1 MASDTILIQMRLQA
15 PSQADLTA
23 ATRQIQRAL
32 SNISANVQIKN
43 GPQAVQALK
52 QIKTGTDAA
61 TRSTTSFGE
70 AIGLSARR
78 FVAFT
83 SAVAIVGRLTSAL
96 SRATREAVKFERE
109 FVKLAQVFDTDVRS
123 LGALQNSLSD
133 LSREFGLSATVI
145 ARTSVVLAQSGLT
158 AKQTEQ
164 AMSTLAKTTLA
175 ATFDS
180 IASSTEGAVAIMAQ
194 FGTEASKLESQLG
207 AINAVS
213 KRFAVESGD
222 IIEAVRR
229 SGGAFRA
236 AGGTLNEF
244 IALFTSVRSTTRESA
259 ETIATGFRTIFARL
273 QRPKTIEFF
282 RELNIELT
290 DGRGNFIGAFEA
302 IKRLSEGLKQAG
314 IQAGSIQFAGI
325 VEQLGGIR
333 QVSRVI
339 PLLQQFTKAEL
350 ARQVAIAGGNS
361 LDKDAAKAQAT
372 LAQSF
377 ARTTENFS
385 ALIRE
390 ISQTASFKAIVT
402 VLLDLANA
410 FIEVA
415 RSLKPLIPL
424 IATFAAFKIGKLG
437 IAAVKSGI
445 GGAGGAGGL
454 GKGFNKGGKVLG
466 FNRGGTV
473 PGTGNG
479 DTVPAML
486 EPGEFVIRKS
496 AVQAFGTKKLS
507 KINKYA
513 TGGPIN
519 NSNIGAKYTV
529 PPTFTYNKDKNKDF
543 VRTGSEKNPRTS
555 FNSSDTYS
563 FQEVVQGI
571 RVTDKDFAG
580 NKELEN
586 QYRGRLN
593 PKTQKRAKPDFIQ
606 RGRAFEQI
614 VAKRK
619 NVILAKKQ
627 GGDNAKTSRL
637 DGVSSKGDLVEIK
650 STSKSAAGG
659 IGPKVIGGALEP
671 RSANVDGILQKRLKK
686 QILNKNK
693 NNINFGKVILYQDR
707 TGPLGRMN
715 EKQKKAEAEKLK
727 KAAAQ
732 KKTAATIASIRTKRA
747 AGGSI
752 PGAGTDTVP
761 ALLTPGEFVINK
773 KSAQSF
779 GYGKLGKINKYAK
792 GGPVGVQKFAGG
804 GLARPGDFSPSGS
817 STITRDSVKLAKQFN
832 IRAGQLQAAGVTDK
846 TIEKLKQRV
855 IAQIKRATISGDK
868 SIKFETLLNKSTQVL
883 AAAQK
888 RQALS
893 RSKGGSSGFV
903 SQGRLERAGLS
914 SPAAKKVEMEFNK
927 RAAQLKALGATDEKL
942 IKLKRRMLVLIAK
955 SKQRRDKDL
964 TLEKV
969 LAKST
974 KALAKAREKAAAK
987 TAAGGVVGPGII
999 PGGKGGL
1006 TGTGGLKKPDA
1017 LGAFF
1022 GLSMLAQQFGDLSNV
1037 LTPFIQFLGL
1047 GSDQANALSKGL
1059 TGLVANLALVGFA
1072 ASSLGINFTAT
1083 RAASALAAEADLAEA
1098 QASGKAAAADGTQ
1111 ASFGGKLLN
1120 SFAIIGLA
1128 AFAAAKGFA
1137 VFVDASNNFAAR
1149 QKALEGKITE
1159 GKTGQSLADTR
1170 ELNKDFKDTNRTKQ
1184 VGGAALG
1191 AAGGAAAGA
1200 FFAPFTLGI
1209 SVLVGAAVGGF
1220 VGLLT
1225 GYYSSIDPILEQEVR
1240 ARSDAYAAIIES
1252 TKLEEKKKN
1261 ILNDVTKSESA
1272 RSQEAATL
1280 SLQQIQLNKKATKG
1294 FEEAVTSAKAR
1305 GAEEEELTKLTEEVN
1320 ASKEKEK
1327 QRTEELTREI
1337 LGQITG
1343 ISSNNLALKTSADI
1357 YNQLTPAQ
1365 KGLIRELG
1373 ITKEE
1378 LKNTY
1383 NTQLALNQI
1392 KLQELKLMASRLAL
1406 EEKLQQSLSKI
1417 TQAGAGLKE
1426 ASSRIKGEQTLD
1438 VRSSAI
1444 DRGPRDPG
1452 FNNAILQGGQIL
1464 GQEDLANDVVAI
1476 SGALQAVPQAI
1487 QNSVDILD
1495 TEKDTATQKSL
1506 VQREAANVFAGI
1518 KIKDPDLA
1526 EQFEQIKKD
1535 YFALTKD
1542 ASPRDALKA
1551 FQKSVAELEK
1561 AAKEAGEDF
1570 KVGLTGLEQ
1579 SLGIYSSLLVERNKK
1594 ESAYLNN
1601 LLAYT
1606 ERFFSRADK
1615 ITNLRGG
1622 TVTRTD
1628 IQQRTAR
1635 SVASLGFAGQNGVQL
1650 ANQQGNANRLAANM
1664 GGGATDEDQVQ
1675 QQKDLQNSSMKAG
1688 LALKEYNKGLEQQAG
1703 IIEQQIEKE
1712 KALTQARRDFSEQFV
1727 FGTNE
1732 QRQDQLGNL
1741 ANAQQAARQGNL
1753 AGASEDQ
1760 RSGILSILKQF
1771 ENAAVFDGQT
1781 GAQVQGE
1788 IMANELLR
1796 AGLINQQEATE
1807 LRKGGSSKEDGLINS
1822 LEGIY
1827 NEQNAIELKVLDH
1840 QQIAFN
1846 TFETG
1851 VTSFAEGVREFREG
1865 LVASGQASVP
1875 ATSNPVVR
1883 ATGGMIYADE
1893 GTLVNFKPKGT
1904 DTVPAMLTPGEF
1916 VVRKSSVDKYGS
1928 GMMEK
1933 INAGNFADGGIIE
1946 PQYHQGNSQRGGR
1959 RRTSGRVSPGVKKQK
1974 ASARQNDLSDDE
1986 NERRNKIK
1994 LAHDKKVRKKLAV
2007 QMNIAEAYSSL
2018 LYHDWYNAALTARQS
2033 IKTPKNA
2040 TTGQLAELGN
2050 LTHRVKQLGQDLPQG
2065 TSDSFRQFLESEV
2078 QRHQDIFGD
2087 APPQGKRIFEAVK
2100 KQANFLPENLKDI
2113 YSDVKKNLQQIAA
2126 LDLLQNELVR
2136 YQTQARQDAELAI
2149 AQKVAKDG
2157 DLENGPDR
2165 IGGPSENSGADVNR
2179 AIANEDLGF
2188 APIGSDKELA
2198 AREKQKA
2205 KKKRQAEQAKIK
2217 AIKLE
2222 KQRQTDL
2229 QIYNKAPGS
2238 PGANLSEFLTNNLG
2252 EDRGR
2257 KIIDVYRERGV
2268 RAGRIGSGQL
2278 GPFKENEAQSIL
2290 TGTENLPHPKLALD
2304 GHFPTHPKL
2313 SVLKPEERLFFL
2325 WAKSFGI
2332 KNAATAR
2339 HPDNIKIF
2347 QSARDELKDGF
2358 LAGANFADIATPS
2371 KFNTGGSVGGAPGI
2385 DTNPAMLTRGEF
2397 VINKQSAQAIGQNN
2411 LNRLNSIKGYNEGGP
2426 VGYFATGGSS
2436 KSSLPSGSLKSSIG
2450 LDTKDFFNTV
2460 NKLIGGEG
2468 FGAFSD
2474 IVQKFTDLPRDFTM
2488 TVAPYNIT
2496 VTLNGAELLAQMMP
2510 VIQEK
2515 SLEAVETKIAGL
2527 KQELRSGDV

>member
-1 MASDTILIQMRLQA
+1 MADDTILIQMRLQA
-15 PSQADLTA
+15 PSQAELTA

-32 SNISANVQIKN
+32 SNVSANIQIKN

-61 TRSTTSFGE
+61 KGSMTTFGE

-83 SAVAIVGRLTSAL
+83 SAVAVVGRLTSAL

-145 ARTSVVLAQSGLT
+145 AKTSVVLAQSGLT

-194 FGTEASKLESQLG
+194 FGTEATKLESQLG

-213 KRFAVESGD
+213 KKFAVESGD

-302 IKRLSEGLKQAG
+302 IKRLSEGLKRAG
-314 IQAGSIQFAGI
+314 IAAGSIQFAGI

-339 PLLQQFTKAEL
+339 PLLQQFTKAEE

-424 IATFAAFKIGKLG
+424 IATFAAFKLGRLG
-437 IAAVKSGI
+437 IGAVKAGI

-496 AVQAFGTKKLS
+496 AVQAFGADQLAG
-507 KINKYA
+507 INKYA
-513 TGGPIN
+513 NPKKGTKGVEKEKPKIIRA
-519 NSNIGAKYTV
+519 NIGQIFPSGTPSGPEKTTV
-529 PPTFTYNKDKNKDF
+529 RHRGILFEGKPSNHVLKEDGFTDLADELAPAASTAMQKIIRERLGSKFKGRSKIEESQGFKNAVKGFGFESYIDFIKEQASDRSGDPPFDF
-543 VRTGSEKNPRTS
+543 KRGQTAGLEKLTDPEVSKGLYLDATTNNERS
-555 FNSSDTYS
+555 KK
-563 FQEVVQGI
+563 EVVKKGANQFFSKTI
-571 RVTDKDFAG
+571 ARV
-580 NKELEN
+580 
-586 QYRGRLN
+586 N
-593 PKTQKRAKPDFIQ
+593 PK
-606 RGRAFEQI
+606 
-614 VAKRK
+614 RK
-619 NVILAKKQ
+619 
-627 GGDNAKTSRL
+627 
-637 DGVSSKGDLVEIK
+637 
-650 STSKSAAGG
+650 
-659 IGPKVIGGALEP
+659 
-671 RSANVDGILQKRLKK
+671 
-686 QILNKNK
+686 
-693 NNINFGKVILYQDR
+693 
-707 TGPLGRMN
+707 
-715 EKQKKAEAEKLK
+715 
-727 KAAAQ
+727 
-732 KKTAATIASIRTKRA
+732 AS
-747 AGGSI
+747 GGSI
-752 PGAGTDTVP
+752 SGTDTVP

-773 KSAQSF
+773 KSAESF
-779 GYGKLGKINKYAK
+779 GYSSLDNINKYAK
-792 GGPVGVQKFAGG
+792 GGVVGVQKFANGGEVGG
-804 GLARPGDFSPSGS
+804 GTLDLLGGFAAQLAIFSIAIQSVAGPLKRFQEGLKSSDGAIKKEIAARAQELRARTEVSEILKKKMAQIVIQKVRLKNES
-817 STITRDSVKLAKQFN
+817 STAADANVQANVKTQEVRSGDAVFKAIQSGEETSLKQPSVPTSPA
-832 IRAGQLQAAGVTDK
+832 ALQAGRALADRYKELEGASGP
-846 TIEKLKQRV
+846 V
-855 IAQIKRATISGDK
+855 ITNLK
-868 SIKFETLLNKSTQVL
+868 SIKESLDHFGASADTIVQEQLKYLNSVSRADAALEQSEQAVIDLSIESSLLADSQARAKEQFRKLHESIPTKVFGALKKGIVNAADKLDKIAFIKIPGPGALVAGAGRGLRSAGRTIGAATRVVGKKIRSGIGKAGQQVTENPL
-883 AAAQK
+883 AVVAAV
-888 RQALS
+888 
-893 RSKGGSSGFV
+893 G
-903 SQGRLERAGLS
+903 AGL
-914 SPAAKKVEMEFNK
+914 
-927 RAAQLKALGATDEKL
+927 RT
-942 IKLKRRMLVLIAK
+942 VL
-955 SKQRRDKDL
+955 
-964 TLEKV
+964 
-969 LAKST
+969 
-974 KALAKAREKAAAK
+974 
-987 TAAGGVVGPGII
+987 GGVSDTFQKVAD
-999 PGGKGGL
+999 
-1006 TGTGGLKKPDA
+1006 DA
-1017 LGAFF
+1017 IASG
-1022 GLSMLAQQFGDLSNV
+1022 
-1037 LTPFIQFLGL
+1037 
-1047 GSDQANALSKGL
+1047 NAEE
-1059 TGLVANLALVGFA
+1059 A
-1072 ASSLGINFTAT
+1072 ATNAK
-1083 RAASALAAEADLAEA
+1083 LAAEA
-1098 QASGKAAAADGTQ
+1098 QAINNFTSASVGAGAAIGSAFGPVGTIIGSLIGGVIGLLSQFKFFQTAIDGVIGVINLLPGVDIPTFAKSIEDAGKKASKAATFTKINKSLDKLGADFNSLGRDIDPKKN
-1111 ASFGGKLLN
+1111 FG
-1120 SFAIIGLA
+1120 
-1128 AFAAAKGFA
+1128 AFAAEANKLSIATKEQTDAAAKAASAEEDKVKKAEIFKNAQEEQVKIFEQLKEGGIAQGKSFA
-1137 VFVDASNNFAAR
+1137 EVAASAPALFEAFKKSIDASNPGELESILAAEA
-1149 QKALEGKITE
+1149 KAH
-1159 GKTGQSLADTR
+1159 
-1170 ELNKDFKDTNRTKQ
+1170 N
-1184 VGGAALG
+1184 
-1191 AAGGAAAGA
+1191 
-1200 FFAPFTLGI
+1200 
-1209 SVLVGAAVGGF
+1209 AAV
-1220 VGLLT
+1220 
-1225 GYYSSIDPILEQEVR
+1225 
-1240 ARSDAYAAIIES
+1240 A
-1252 TKLEEKKKN
+1252 
-1261 ILNDVTKSESA
+1261 
-1272 RSQEAATL
+1272 SQ
-1280 SLQQIQLNKKATKG
+1280 I
-1294 FEEAVTSAKAR
+1294 
-1305 GAEEEELTKLTEEVN
+1305 
-1320 ASKEKEK
+1320 
-1327 QRTEELTREI
+1327 
-1337 LGQITG
+1337 
-1343 ISSNNLALKTSADI
+1343 
-1357 YNQLTPAQ
+1357 
-1365 KGLIRELG
+1365 
-1373 ITKEE
+1373 
-1378 LKNTY
+1378 
-1383 NTQLALNQI
+1383 ALNAA
-1392 KLQELKLMASRLAL
+1392 KVRELKLMASRLVL
-1406 EEKLQQSLSKI
+1406 EERLQQSISKI

-1426 ASSRIKGEQTLD
+1426 FGQRIRGQQTFD
-1438 VRSSAI
+1438 VRSSAVA
-1444 DRGPRDPG
+1444 RGPRDPG

-1464 GQEDLANDVVAI
+1464 GQNNLANDVI
-1476 SGALQAVPQAI
+1476 GIQGALQAVPQAI
-1487 QNSVDILD
+1487 QNSANIID
-1495 TEKDTATQKSL
+1495 TEKDPVKKKARLESQFD
-1506 VQREAANVFAGI
+1506 AVFAGI
-1518 KIKDPDLA
+1518 KVKDPDLA
-1526 EQFEQIKKD
+1526 EQFEGIKKQ
-1535 YFALTKD
+1535 FKEFSET
-1542 ASPRDALKA
+1542 ASPKKALEGFKKA
-1551 FQKSVAELEK
+1551 IDEMKTAAEK
-1561 AAKEAGEDF
+1561 AGEQLNIGNKVFEEA
-1570 KVGLTGLEQ
+1570 
-1579 SLGIYSSLLVERNKK
+1579 LGTYSSLLDERNKK
-1594 ESAYLNN
+1594 ESTYLNN
-1601 LLAYT
+1601 LSAYT

-1807 LRKGGSSKEDGLINS
+1807 LRKGGSSKEDGLING
-1822 LEGIY
+1822 LAAIY
-1827 NEQNAIELKVLDH
+1827 GEQNAIELKVLDH

-1893 GTLVNFKPKGT
+1893 GTLVNYQPKGT

-1928 GMMEK
+1928 GMMEQ
-1933 INAGNFADGGIIE
+1933 INAGNFADGGVVT
-1946 PQYHQGNSQRGGR
+1946 PVYRDGGG
-1959 RRTSGRVSPGVKKQK
+1959 S
-1974 ASARQNDLSDDE
+1974 SD
-1986 NERRNKIK
+1986 K
-1994 LAHDKKVRKKLAV
+1994 L
-2007 QMNIAEAYSSL
+2007 NY
-2018 LYHDWYNAALTARQS
+2018 
-2033 IKTPKNA
+2033 
-2040 TTGQLAELGN
+2040 
-2050 LTHRVKQLGQDLPQG
+2050 
-2065 TSDSFRQFLESEV
+2065 
-2078 QRHQDIFGD
+2078 
-2087 APPQGKRIFEAVK
+2087 
-2100 KQANFLPENLKDI
+2100 
-2113 YSDVKKNLQQIAA
+2113 
-2126 LDLLQNELVR
+2126 
-2136 YQTQARQDAELAI
+2136 
-2149 AQKVAKDG
+2149 
-2157 DLENGPDR
+2157 
-2165 IGGPSENSGADVNR
+2165 
-2179 AIANEDLGF
+2179 
-2188 APIGSDKELA
+2188 APIGSEQELA

-2229 QIYNKAPGS
+2229 QIYNKALGR
-2238 PGANLSEFLTNNLG
+2238 PGANLSEFLINNLG

-2268 RAGRIGSGQL
+2268 RTGRIGLGQL

-2290 TGTENLPHPKLALD
+2290 KGTENLPHPKLALD

-2371 KFNTGGSVGGAPGI
+2371 KFNTGGSVGGAPG
-2385 DTNPAMLTRGEF
+2385 
-2397 VINKQSAQAIGQNN
+2397 
-2411 LNRLNSIKGYNEGGP
+2411 
-2426 VGYFATGGSS
+2426 
-2436 KSSLPSGSLKSSIG
+2436 
-2450 LDTKDFFNTV
+2450 
-2460 NKLIGGEG
+2460 
-2468 FGAFSD
+2468 
-2474 IVQKFTDLPRDFTM
+2474 
-2488 TVAPYNIT
+2488 
-2496 VTLNGAELLAQMMP
+2496 
-2510 VIQEK
+2510 
-2515 SLEAVETKIAGL
+2515 
-2527 KQELRSGDV
+2527 